1 MPHLRVFASKNSPI
15 IIHTHTHAHNRIEL
29 WKIVGEGGSNP
40 IRDVEFFA
48 FGVMFHGYREN
59 WRVFVYT
66 LRSPLIQISEGKCIY
81 IRRAPR
87 YDCDPKIGNG
97 LSVFS
102 ADQIFKSIRFNRL
115 SARPRPRL
123 LPLRFFATCDE
134 VGRGGKE
141 KGKKRK
147 KREKKGEEIYN
158 CDQVGRGEITNRR
171 I

>member
-15 IIHTHTHAHNRIEL
+15 IIHTHTHTQSYRVMENRR
-29 WKIVGEGGSNP
+29 GSNP

-134 VGRGGKE
+134 MGRGGKE
-141 KGKKRK
+141 KGKKKEKER
-147 KREKKGEEIYN
+147 KKGEEIYN

>member
-15 IIHTHTHAHNRIEL
+15 IIHTHTHTQSYRVMENRR
-29 WKIVGEGGSNP
+29 GSNP

-48 FGVMFHGYREN
+48 FGVMFHGYWEN

>member
-15 IIHTHTHAHNRIEL
+15 IIHTNTHTQSYRVMENRR
-29 WKIVGEGGSNP
+29 GSNP

-141 KGKKRK
+141 KGEKKEKERK
-147 KREKKGEEIYN
+147 KGGGNI
-158 CDQVGRGEITNRR
+158 
-171 I
+171 